1 MSIKTYADKDI
12 QSILISEERLHA
24 RIREMGAEITRQ
36 FRDDPPI
43 MVCILKGAFVF
54 FADLIRCVD
63 LPVRIDFM
71 AASSYGDGT
80 VSTGEV
86 HVVKDLPLDI
96 TGRNIM
102 LVEDIIDSGRTLA
115 FLKRLLESRN
125 AKKVYITTLLD
136 KPSRRVVDLKPDYC
150 GFTIPDSFVIGYGL
164 DYAEKYRN
172 LPEIGILSPESI

>member
-1 MSIKTYADKDI
+1 MSIKTYADNDI
-12 QSILISEERLHA
+12 QSTLISEERLHA
-24 RIREMGAEITRQ
+24 RIRELGAEITQ
-36 FRDDPPI
+36 KFHEQPPI

-71 AASSYGDGT
+71 AASSYGSGT
-80 VSTGEV
+80 ESTGEV

-96 TGRNIM
+96 TGQNIM

-115 FLKRLLESRN
+115 YLKRLLESRN
-125 AKKVYITTLLD
+125 TKKVYITTLLD
-136 KPSRRVVDLKPDYC
+136 KPSRRVVDLKPDFC

-172 LPEIGILSPESI
+172 LPEIGILSPDSI

>member
-12 QSILISEERLHA
+12 QSPLISEERLRA
-24 RIREMGAEITRQ
+24 RIREMGAEITREFHDQ
-36 FRDDPPI
+36 PPI

-71 AASSYGDGT
+71 AASSYGSGT
-80 VSTGEV
+80 ESTGEV
-86 HVVKDLPLDI
+86 HVVKDLPMDI
-96 TGRNIM
+96 TGQNIM

-115 FLKRLLESRN
+115 YLKRLLESRN

>member
-1 MSIKTYADKDI
+1 MSISTYADKDI
-12 QSILISEERLHA
+12 QSTLISRERLQE
-24 RIREMGAEITRQ
+24 RIREMGAEITRD
-36 FRDDPPI
+36 FRDQPPI

-63 LPVRIDFM
+63 LPIRIDFM
-71 AASSYGDGT
+71 AASSYFSGT
-80 VSTGEV
+80 ESSGEV
-86 HVVKDLPLDI
+86 HVTKDLPLDI
-96 TGRNIM
+96 TGKNIM

-115 FLKRLLESRN
+115 YLKRLLLSRN
-125 AKKVYITTLLD
+125 ARSVTVTTLLD

-172 LPEIGILSPESI
+172 LPEIGILSPDSI